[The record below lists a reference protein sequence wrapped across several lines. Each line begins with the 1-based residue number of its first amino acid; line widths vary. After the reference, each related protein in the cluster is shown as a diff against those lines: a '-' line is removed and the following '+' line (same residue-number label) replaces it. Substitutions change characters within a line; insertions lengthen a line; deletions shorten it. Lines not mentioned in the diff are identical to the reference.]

1 MGTKKHIRAATA
13 VWTVLFVGTNEPIRT
28 ASTVRTALYS
38 VCRYSVFPSYL
49 SLATFLCFACDTQAQ
64 ALHF

>member
-28 ASTVRTALYS
+28 ASTVQTALS
-38 VCRYSVFPSYL
+38 FCMQVFSL
-49 SLATFLCFACDTQAQ
+49 SILPIAGHISLFRM
-64 ALHF
+64 